1 MLDHMDSVFI
11 FAWTFL
17 RIDTGWRFA
26 RLGHLELQY
35 ARHTGFE
42 VAAIGRGDP
51 H

>member
-1 MLDHMDSVFI
+1 MLGHMDSVLI
-11 FAWTFL
+11 FSRTFL

-26 RLGHLELQY
+26 RLGHLGLQY

-51 H
+51 N